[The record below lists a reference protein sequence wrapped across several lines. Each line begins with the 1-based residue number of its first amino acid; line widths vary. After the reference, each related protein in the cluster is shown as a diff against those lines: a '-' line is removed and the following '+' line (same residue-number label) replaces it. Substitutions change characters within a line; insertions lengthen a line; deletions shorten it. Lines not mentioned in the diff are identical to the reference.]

1 MIEEKLYQEMLEDS
15 QRSNIDD
22 YFELK
27 LNNEEYIKGL
37 REDTAVIIKDA
48 IRRREQFQQDSDW
61 LKDIVKAYDP
71 TAVTVPTEFDSKI
84 AELRQYL
91 NKNKEKQKGD

>member
-1 MIEEKLYQEMLEDS
+1 MSEDKLYQEMLEDS

-27 LNNEEYIKGL
+27 LNNEQYIKGL

-48 IRRREQFQQDSDW
+48 IRRREQFQQDIDW

-71 TAVTVPTEFDSKI
+71 TAVTVPTAFDSKI
-84 AELRQYL
+84 EKLRLYL
-91 NKNKEKQKGD
+91 NKDQEQKDV